1 MVRKSRHMVR
11 KSSRKTRKIRKTRK
25 LSRGASEW
33 NKLVMKHFHAGRNKN
48 KSYSLKEAIKAAKK
62 EKDSRK

>member
-1 MVRKSRHMVR
+1 MVRKSRAATR
-11 KSSRKTRKIRKTRK
+11 KASRKGARKTRK
-25 LSRGASEW
+25 LSKGASEW

-48 KSYSLKEAIKAAKK
+48 KSYSLKDAIKAAKK

>member
-1 MVRKSRHMVR
+1 MPRKVTRKASRKSN
-11 KSSRKTRKIRKTRK
+11 RKTRK

-48 KSYSLKEAIKAAKK
+48 KSYSLKDAIKAAKK